1 MVNYLLGRGPVM
13 EIKKFGYYFLLGIIL
28 VLAFKFY
35 TIISS
40 FVPAIASGCVLAY
53 LFNPI
58 YMYFQRATR
67 QRSLSALFVI
77 FIVVTLILVPVIFI
91 FFTLQK
97 QAQFLFTEQTILNM
111 KKTLESI
118 DRFIFAKLNIQISG
132 KYLSDILSV
141 LISTVQ
147 ETVTA
152 LGTRMIFSITRFL
165 LSTFI
170 TIFLMYYLLKN
181 SSSVVSSFRDYFPIS
196 YSNCD
201 VLLDKVGRETKT
213 LILGQ
218 LLVAIIQGSL
228 GALGFYLFGVPRVIL
243 WGFAMVITSFIP
255 LFGVAIV
262 WIPACIVLLVQKA
275 YISCIGLFLWGAF
288 IVSTSD
294 NLVRPKLTSSLGKI
308 HPVTVLLGVFIGLKE
323 WGVIGIVIG
332 PLFITVLINLIV
344 MFREEYL
351 TE

>member
-1 MVNYLLGRGPVM
+1 M
-13 EIKKFGYYFLLGIIL
+13 EIKKFGLYFLLGIIL

-35 TIISS
+35 TIISG

-58 YMYFQRATR
+58 YLYFQRTIR
-67 QRSLSALFVI
+67 QRSLSAFMVI
-77 FIVVTLILVPVIFI
+77 FIVITLILVPVIFI

-97 QAQFLFTEQTILNM
+97 QAQFLFTEQTVNNM
-111 KKTLESI
+111 ENTLKNI
-118 DRFIFAKLNIQISG
+118 DRFVFEKLNIQISG
-132 KYLSDILSV
+132 KYLNDILSV
-141 LISTVQ
+141 FISTAQ

-152 LGTRMIFSITRFL
+152 LGTRMIFSITRFM
-165 LSTFI
+165 LSTFV
-170 TIFLMYYLLKN
+170 TIFLLYYLLKN
-181 SSSVVSSFRDYFPIS
+181 SKSVVSSFRDYFPIS

-201 VLLDKVGRETKT
+201 VLLDKLGKETKT

-255 LFGVAIV
+255 LVGVAMV
-262 WIPACIVLLVQKA
+262 WIPACIVLLAQKEIVQG
-275 YISCIGLFLWGAF
+275 IGLFFWGLL

-294 NLVRPKLTSSLGKI
+294 NIIRPKLTSSLGKI